1 MTVSFPPTAD
11 YYRLAPELIACGF
24 GMLLMLIE
32 PFVPTSQKR
41 WLARVALLGA
51 GAALV
56 AVPWLMVLHPGAGF
70 YNLVRV
76 DGFNVFLHLVIYG
89 VAVLAVLAS
98 QDYLEREGL
107 PQGEFF
113 ALLLFAT
120 SGMGIMAGAN
130 ELVTA
135 FVGLEI
141 SSISSYILAGYRRDV
156 LKSSESAMKYFLLGS
171 FATAFFLYGVAMTY
185 GATGTTY
192 LDQVQVAVHASP
204 MSTLLTLGLGMMF
217 VGLGF
222 KIATAPFQVWTP
234 DVYEGAPTPVTA
246 VFASAPKAAAFA
258 LMLRVFLS
266 GFGGAGDKWFW
277 AVWASAALTMC
288 VGNLAALV
296 QTNVKR
302 MLAYSS
308 IAHAGYLMVAF
319 AAAGAGFGTY
329 GVAAILFY
337 LVAYALM
344 KLGAFTTVAHFGGA
358 GEQHGDLDDYA
369 GLAAKQ
375 PVTAACLSLFLLS
388 LLGMPATAGFLGKL
402 YVFNAAL
409 NAKLVWLAVLL
420 AVNSVIAAYYYL
432 RIIVAM
438 YMWDAKSDWQP
449 APVSPAIAIVLLLT
463 AAGTIYFG
471 LFPDAVMALATD
483 GALSLR

>member
-1 MTVSFPPTAD
+1 MQFPPIAD
-11 YYRLAPELIACGF
+11 YYRLAPEIIACVF
-24 GMLLMLIE
+24 GMLLMLFE
-32 PFVPTSQKR
+32 PFLPRESKR
-41 WLARVALLGA
+41 WLGRIALVGA

-56 AVPWLMVLHPGAGF
+56 SIPWLMAPLAAANAF
-70 YNLVRV
+70 FDLIRV
-76 DGFNVFLHLVIYG
+76 DEFSIFLHLVVYG

-107 PQGEFF
+107 PPGEFY

-120 SGMGIMAGAN
+120 AGMGIMVSAN
-130 ELVTA
+130 ELITA

-141 SSISSYILAGYRRDV
+141 SSIASYVLAGYRRDA
-156 LKSSESAMKYFLLGS
+156 LKSNESSLKYFLLGS

-185 GATGTTY
+185 GTTGTTY
-192 LDQVQVAVHASP
+192 LDRLQAFLANSDG
-204 MSTLLTLGLGMMF
+204 STLLILGLGMMF

-246 VFASAPKAAAFA
+246 VFASAPKAAAIA
-258 LMLRVFLS
+258 MMLRIFVT
-266 GFGGAGDKWFW
+266 GFGAASETWFW
-277 AVWASAALTMC
+277 AVWISAALTMT
-288 VGNLAALV
+288 VGNLAALM

-302 MLAYSS
+302 TLAYSS

-319 AAAGAGFGTY
+319 AAAGAGRGL
-329 GVAAILFY
+329 GIAAILFY

-344 KLGAFTTVAHFGGA
+344 KLGAFTTVTHVGGK
-358 GEQHGDLDDYA
+358 GEQRGDLDDYA
-369 GLAAKQ
+369 GLGWKQ
-375 PVTAACLSLFLLS
+375 PVTAVCLSLFLFS

-402 YVFNAAL
+402 YVFQAAID
-409 NAKLVWLAVLL
+409 AKLVWLAILL

-438 YMWDAKSDWQP
+438 YMWEPKSDWAP
-449 APVSPAIAIVLLLT
+449 APLTPAVAMVLLLT
-463 AAGTIYFG
+463 AVGTIYFG
-471 LFPDAVMALATD
+471 IFPDWLMNLATQ